1 MADVEITRKTRLTR
15 EEAGERLIALGKS
28 LAAGPKSTVGFDGDS
43 IRFAVADH
51 VEWEFQLEVD
61 GDEVELEIE
70 LTWSDAAPA
79 GKPAP
84 AAAEPVEPAP
94 AEEPPVARAEPP
106 AAAAPARR
114 RTKGS
119 RASASG

>member
-15 EEAGERLIALGKS
+15 EEAGKRLIALGKA
-28 LAAGPKSTVGFDGDS
+28 LTAGPKSTVGFDGDS

-51 VEWEFQLEVD
+51 VAWEFQLEVD

-79 GKPAP
+79 EKPAP
-84 AAAEPVEPAP
+84 AAAEPAP
-94 AEEPPVARAEPP
+94 ASAEPVARAEPP

-114 RTKGS
+114 RTKSS